1 MATISSGCVLSVI
14 ALCFSIVIKK
24 IKISEP
30 LKSKAVTEPFKMRL
44 HLRYIT
50 AVQNVCA
57 LLTEDQA
64 NNITAL
70 ALTLGKFSKAK
81 PGTIQVTKTGL

>member
-1 MATISSGCVLSVI
+1 
-14 ALCFSIVIKK
+14 
-24 IKISEP
+24 
-30 LKSKAVTEPFKMRL
+30 MRL

-50 AVQNVCA
+50 VVQNVCA

-70 ALTLGKFSKAK
+70 VTK
-81 PGTIQVTKTGL
+81 PGL

>member
-1 MATISSGCVLSVI
+1 
-14 ALCFSIVIKK
+14 
-24 IKISEP
+24 
-30 LKSKAVTEPFKMRL
+30 MRL

-70 ALTLGKFSKAK
+70 ALALWKFSQAK
-81 PGTIQVTKTGL
+81 PGTMQVTNAGP

>member
-1 MATISSGCVLSVI
+1 
-14 ALCFSIVIKK
+14 
-24 IKISEP
+24 
-30 LKSKAVTEPFKMRL
+30 MRL

-70 ALTLGKFSKAK
+70 ALALGKFSKAK
-81 PGTIQVTKTGL
+81 PGTIQVTKTGLLLTHLLPSREWQF

>member
-1 MATISSGCVLSVI
+1 
-14 ALCFSIVIKK
+14 
-24 IKISEP
+24 
-30 LKSKAVTEPFKMRL
+30 MRL

-70 ALTLGKFSKAK
+70 ALALEKFSKAK
-81 PGTIQVTKTGL
+81 PGTIQVTQTGLLLTHLLPSREWQF

>member
-1 MATISSGCVLSVI
+1 
-14 ALCFSIVIKK
+14 
-24 IKISEP
+24 
-30 LKSKAVTEPFKMRL
+30 MRL

-50 AVQNVCA
+50 VVQNVCA

-70 ALTLGKFSKAK
+70 ALALGKFSKAN
-81 PGTIQVTKTGL
+81 TIQVTKTGL

>member
-1 MATISSGCVLSVI
+1 
-14 ALCFSIVIKK
+14 
-24 IKISEP
+24 
-30 LKSKAVTEPFKMRL
+30 MRL

-70 ALTLGKFSKAK
+70 ALALGKFSQAK
-81 PGTIQVTKTGL
+81 PGTIQVTKTGLYLTCYPAVNDSSKHKERL

>member
-1 MATISSGCVLSVI
+1 
-14 ALCFSIVIKK
+14 
-24 IKISEP
+24 
-30 LKSKAVTEPFKMRL
+30 MRL

-70 ALTLGKFSKAK
+70 ALALGKFSQAK
-81 PGTIQVTKTGL
+81 PGTMQVTKAGL

>member
-1 MATISSGCVLSVI
+1 M
-14 ALCFSIVIKK
+14 
-24 IKISEP
+24 
-30 LKSKAVTEPFKMRL
+30 EPFKMRL

-70 ALTLGKFSKAK
+70 ALALGKFSKAK

>member
-1 MATISSGCVLSVI
+1 
-14 ALCFSIVIKK
+14 
-24 IKISEP
+24 
-30 LKSKAVTEPFKMRL
+30 MRL
-44 HLRYIT
+44 HLRYIM

-70 ALTLGKFSKAK
+70 ALALWKFSQAGYNASDEGRAITHLL
-81 PGTIQVTKTGL
+81 PSREWQF

>member
-1 MATISSGCVLSVI
+1 
-14 ALCFSIVIKK
+14 
-24 IKISEP
+24 
-30 LKSKAVTEPFKMRL
+30 MRL

-50 AVQNVCA
+50 VVQNVCA

-70 ALTLGKFSKAK
+70 ALALWKFSQAGYNASDEAKAIECFHSRGQDLCK
-81 PGTIQVTKTGL
+81 FIGTKESVCIRKELACVAGGIV

>member
-1 MATISSGCVLSVI
+1 
-14 ALCFSIVIKK
+14 
-24 IKISEP
+24 
-30 LKSKAVTEPFKMRL
+30 MRL

-70 ALTLGKFSKAK
+70 ALALGKFNQTK

>member
-1 MATISSGCVLSVI
+1 
-14 ALCFSIVIKK
+14 
-24 IKISEP
+24 
-30 LKSKAVTEPFKMRL
+30 MRL

-70 ALTLGKFSKAK
+70 ALALGKFSQAKAGYDTSDEDRALTHLL
-81 PGTIQVTKTGL
+81 PSRE